1 MPMRQ
6 RLQQAVWMLAL
17 LLAACSGEK
26 VPPLPKLAPNATILA
41 FGDSLTYGT
50 GVETRQSYPAELV
63 RLTLRPVVN
72 AGIPGETTA
81 EGLARLPAVLDE
93 HSPKLVILCLGGN
106 DMLRKFDKTETR
118 ANLDAMIREIKSR
131 FIPLVL
137 LGVPEPKLLGLKA
150 DPIYAELAQLH
161 SLPSE
166 LKIIPEVLS
175 DRSRKSD
182 PIHPN
187 AEGYADIAEA
197 VNDLLQK
204 AGAL

>member
-1 MPMRQ
+1 MPMR
-6 RLQQAVWMLAL
+6 RCLQQATWVLAL
-17 LLAACSGEK
+17 LLVACSGEK
-26 VPPLPKLAPNATILA
+26 VPPLPKLAANATILA

-81 EGLARLPAVLDE
+81 EGLARLAAVLDE

-106 DMLRKFDKTETR
+106 DMLRKLDKAQTR

-137 LGVPEPKLLGLKA
+137 LGVPEPNLLGLKA
-150 DPIYAELAQLH
+150 DPIYAELAQQYG
-161 SLPSE
+161 LPAE

-182 PIHPN
+182 TVHPN

-197 VNDLLQK
+197 INDLLEK